1 MRAARIVLIGL
12 LLLSILFL
20 VPSSVS
26 MAEIVPIPLDKEKMD
41 DVSEAN
47 YLSDLEYQDESLHI
61 VIEKGRIHDTNYI
74 VARIKISDPTQIR
87 SALVTPNGKSSIFG
101 ASLAKR
107 ANAVFAI
114 NGDFFSSNKTSVG
127 KHIVRQG
134 VVKKHNANGIM
145 DALIIDAN
153 GDLKILPLAT
163 EKDFDAYDGTII
175 NSYAFG
181 PGLVIDGQLITE
193 YDEKKASGGVAAF
206 GPAQRMCLA
215 QVGPLEYLC
224 VASEGP
230 EDKGSTGLT
239 IPQFAELV
247 YSLGDVQNA
256 YNLDG
261 GSSSTMVFKGEK
273 INSPNNP
280 KKRPL
285 ADIVYFASAYVEE
298 STEATNP

>member
-1 MRAARIVLIGL
+1 MIRLVLIGL

-20 VPSSVS
+20 IPSAVS
-26 MAEIVPIPLDKEKMD
+26 LAEIVEIPLDQSKMS
-41 DVSEAN
+41 DVSESN
-47 YLSDLEYQDESLHI
+47 YLSDLEYKDESLHI
-61 VIEKGRIHDTNYI
+61 VIEKGRVHDTNYI
-74 VARIKISDPTQIR
+74 VARVKIANASQIR
-87 SALVTPNGKSSIFG
+87 SALVTSNGKSSIFG

-107 ANAVFAI
+107 VNAVFAI
-114 NGDFFSSNKTSVG
+114 NGDFFSSNKPSVG

-134 VVKKHNANGIM
+134 AIKKHNANGNM
-145 DALIIDAN
+145 DALIIDGN
-153 GDLKILPLAT
+153 GDLKIIPLAT
-163 EKDFDAYDGTII
+163 EKDFEAFDGTVV

-181 PGLVIDGQLITE
+181 PGLVIDGELITE
-193 YDEKKASGGVAAF
+193 YDDKKASSGIAAF

-215 QVGPLEYLC
+215 QIGPLEYLC

-261 GSSSTMVFKGEK
+261 GSSSTMVFQGEK

-285 ADIVYFASAYVEE
+285 ADIIYFASAYVEDSE
-298 STEATNP
+298 EVTAP